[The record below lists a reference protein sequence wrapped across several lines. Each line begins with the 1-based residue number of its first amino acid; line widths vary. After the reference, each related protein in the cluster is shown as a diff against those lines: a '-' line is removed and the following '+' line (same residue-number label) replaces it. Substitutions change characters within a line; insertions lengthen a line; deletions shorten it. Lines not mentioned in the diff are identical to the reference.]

1 MGCGVMNRRPE
12 RSRRRA
18 EMGGRKAD
26 MKSCFENRKSTDSD
40 QCGRERQE
48 D

>member
-1 MGCGVMNRRPE
+1 MNRRRE
-12 RSRRRA
+12 RSRGRA

-40 QCGRERQE
+40 QCSRESKEE